1 MAYEEI
7 KSSGKTVSNKV
18 YADLDLFFRPHPVT
32 GDISL
37 KYDTDAV
44 KRSVR
49 NIMMTNYY
57 ERPFKPGFGSNIRE
71 MLFELDNP
79 RYHYKYAEDIK
90 KTILDFEPR
99 VTGVEVYFG
108 EINDRG
114 EVDVKISYVI
124 RQSNL
129 DKQQLTVTLSRVR

>member
-7 KSSGKTVSNKV
+7 KSSGKSVAEKV

-57 ERPFKPGFGSNIRE
+57 ERPFKPGFGSNIR
-71 MLFELDNP
+71 
-79 RYHYKYAEDIK
+79 
-90 KTILDFEPR
+90 
-99 VTGVEVYFG
+99 
-108 EINDRG
+108 
-114 EVDVKISYVI
+114 
-124 RQSNL
+124 
-129 DKQQLTVTLSRVR
+129 

>member
-7 KSSGKTVSNKV
+7 KSSGKTVSEKV

-44 KRSVR
+44 KRAVR

-71 MLFELDNP
+71 MLFEVDTP
-79 RYHYKYAEDIK
+79 RYHSKYAEDIK

-108 EINDRG
+108 EVTDRG
-114 EVDVKISYVI
+114 QVDVKISYVI
-124 RQSNL
+124 RQTNL